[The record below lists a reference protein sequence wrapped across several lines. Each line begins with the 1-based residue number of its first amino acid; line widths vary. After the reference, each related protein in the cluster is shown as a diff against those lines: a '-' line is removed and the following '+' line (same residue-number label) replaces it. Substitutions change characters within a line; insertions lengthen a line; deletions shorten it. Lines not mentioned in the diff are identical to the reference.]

1 MKHASNWPPVLVVA
15 AAAVAVVRGGG
26 RSVVRA
32 EVMQPE
38 PIPVS
43 VKPEPEVDRSRQRE
57 DTHPLMVE
65 ITPLESVSPATVVLD
80 QEPVD
85 ELVESTQPAED
96 VEEPRRRR
104 RRSSAPSSN

>member
-1 MKHASNWPPVLVVA
+1 M
-15 AAAVAVVRGGG
+15 
-26 RSVVRA
+26 VRA
-32 EVMQPE
+32 EVTQPE
-38 PIPVS
+38 PITVS
-43 VKPEPEVDRSRQRE
+43 LKPEVDRSQQRE
-57 DTHPLMVE
+57 DDQPLTVE

-96 VEEPRRRR
+96 LEEPRRRR